1 MIQKLLVLLIH
12 FGPKTKR
19 WFWRV
24 WYNIFAKKA
33 YSHDFFFMNY
43 GFYDENLFIKID
55 PEEERERYPAQLYHH
70 AATQEDISEKKVLEV
85 GSGRG
90 GGASYVS
97 RYLKPK
103 SVVGIDIS
111 KNAVRLCNSIHQ
123 YPNLSFCVGDSEKIP
138 FKDESFDIVLNVES
152 SHCYGNIPLFLAE
165 VKRVLKPGGFFL
177 WADFR
182 LTKEMSV
189 LFNCFLDS
197 GLVKVREKNITDC
210 VLNALKK
217 MSKKRKEKIK
227 KYVPKLVQPV
237 FMSYAG
243 VEGSGVYDSFVQN
256 KLIYKSAT
264 FEKPK

>member
-1 MIQKLLVLLIH
+1 MIQKLLLLLIH

-24 WYNIFAKKA
+24 WYSVFAEKA
-33 YSHDFFFMNY
+33 YPHDFFFINCK
-43 GFYDENLFIKID
+43 FYDENLFVKID
-55 PEEERERYPAQLYHH
+55 LEEERERYPAQLYHH
-70 AATQEDISEKKVLEV
+70 APTQEDISEKKILEV
-85 GSGRG
+85 DSGRG
-90 GGASYVS
+90 GGASYIL

-111 KNAVRLCNSIHQ
+111 KNAVRPCNSKHQ
-123 YPNLSFCVGDSEKIP
+123 YPNLSFCVGESEKTP

-152 SHCYGNIPLFLAE
+152 SHYYGNIPLFLAE
-165 VKRVLKPGGFFL
+165 VKRVLKPRGFFL

-182 LTKEMSV
+182 LTKEMSA

-197 GLVKVREKNITDC
+197 GLIKVREKNITGC

-217 MSKKRKEKIK
+217 MSKKGKEKIR
-227 KYVPKLVQPV
+227 KYVPKLIQPV
-237 FMSYAG
+237 FISYAG
-243 VEGSGVYDSFVQN
+243 VERSGTYDSFVQN

-264 FEKPK
+264 FKKPK

>member
-43 GFYDENLFIKID
+43 GFYDENLFIKMD

-70 AATQEDISEKKVLEV
+70 AATQENISKKKVLEI

-97 RYLKPK
+97 RHLKPE

-111 KNAVRLCNSIHQ
+111 KNAVKLCNSMHQ
-123 YPNLSFCVGDSEKIP
+123 CSNLSFALVTRKK
-138 FKDESFDIVLNVES
+138 F
-152 SHCYGNIPLFLAE
+152 PLKTSLLMLCSMLSLPTAME
-165 VKRVLKPGGFFL
+165 TYL
-177 WADFR
+177 
-182 LTKEMSV
+182 
-189 LFNCFLDS
+189 CF
-197 GLVKVREKNITDC
+197 
-210 VLNALKK
+210 
-217 MSKKRKEKIK
+217 
-227 KYVPKLVQPV
+227 
-237 FMSYAG
+237 
-243 VEGSGVYDSFVQN
+243 
-256 KLIYKSAT
+256 
-264 FEKPK
+264 